1 MLESLMNS
9 GLIVNIQVYRNATQT
24 KVDVVLPEPMTL
36 SEANLWVRCKF
47 PGWILLKKKASK

>member
-1 MLESLMNS
+1 MNS